1 MCGSITWTRALE
13 RGAGLRLGRC
23 DALGLWPMAL
33 DERRNQR
40 GVKRMDKPVEMGGVI
55 VDAQVKARV
64 VVIKTARALPSVRR
78 GSIHDVWIEACHR
91 S

>member
-1 MCGSITWTRALE
+1 
-13 RGAGLRLGRC
+13 
-23 DALGLWPMAL
+23 
-33 DERRNQR
+33 
-40 GVKRMDKPVEMGGVI
+40 MDKPVEMGGVI

-64 VVIKTARALPSVRR
+64 VVIKTAHALPSVRR